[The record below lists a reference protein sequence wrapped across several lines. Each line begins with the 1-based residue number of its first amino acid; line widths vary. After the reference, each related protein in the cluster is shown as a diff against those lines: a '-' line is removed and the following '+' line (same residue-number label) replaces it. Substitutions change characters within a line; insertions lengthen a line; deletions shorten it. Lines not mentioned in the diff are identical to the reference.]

1 MAGLGYTVYLV
12 SAYGQ
17 GARLIGSKLV
27 GSVHVWGAF
36 HNSAKSPLV
45 LPDGYLTGVLYRG
58 ILQNTLVPF
67 ARHYFGDNYRYQDD
81 NATPHRARVVL
92 DFL

>member
-1 MAGLGYTVYLV
+1 MAGLGYAVYLV
-12 SAYGQ
+12 SASGQ

-27 GSVHVWGAF
+27 VVRSTYGELSTIAP
-36 HNSAKSPLV
+36 NPLV

-58 ILQNTLVPF
+58 ILQNTLVPC

-81 NATPHRARVVL
+81 QRHSSSC
-92 DFL
+92 